1 MAIKE
6 KSNGVWVIVLSFF
19 LAYLLAI
26 VPFPE
31 WAMNYRPEWVPMVL
45 IYWVMAL
52 PYRIGIGS
60 AWCAGLIL
68 DILKGSVLGLNA
80 IGLVIV
86 AYVTSSIH
94 LRFRMFSSIQQSGLV
109 LVLIG
114 INLFLSHWLEVI
126 AGYTTASDMMFIMGA
141 LTSAVLWPALFQLLR
156 QIRRGFDV
164 R

>member
-6 KSNGVWVIVLSFF
+6 KSNGVWVIILSFF

-52 PYRIGIGS
+52 PYRVGIGS

-109 LVLIG
+109 LVLLG

-126 AGYTTASDMMFIMGA
+126 TGYSAVSDMMFIMGA

-156 QIRRGFDV
+156 QIRRGFEV

>member
-6 KSNGVWVIVLSFF
+6 KSNGFWVIVLSFF

-86 AYVTSSIH
+86 AYVTSSIY

-109 LVLIG
+109 LVLLG

-141 LTSAVLWPALFQLLR
+141 LTSAVLWPSLFQLLR
-156 QIRRGFDV
+156 QIRRGFEV

>member
-52 PYRIGIGS
+52 PYRVGIGS

-68 DILKGSVLGLNA
+68 DILEGSVLGLNA

-156 QIRRGFDV
+156 QIRRGFEV

>member
-1 MAIKE
+1 VAIKE

-109 LVLIG
+109 LILLG

-126 AGYTTASDMMFIMGA
+126 TGYTAVSDMMFIMAA
-141 LTSAVLWPALFQLLR
+141 LTSAVLWPSLFQLLR
-156 QIRRGFDV
+156 QIRRGFEV

>member
-1 MAIKE
+1 MVIKE
-6 KSNGVWVIVLSFF
+6 KSNGVWVILLSFF

-31 WAMNYRPEWVPMVL
+31 WAMNFRPEWVPMVL

-52 PYRIGIGS
+52 PYRVGIGS

-68 DILKGSVLGLNA
+68 DMLEGSVLGLNA

-109 LVLIG
+109 LVLLG
-114 INLFLSHWLEVI
+114 INLFLSHWLKVI
-126 AGYTTASDMMFIMGA
+126 TGYTTASDMMFIMGA
-141 LTSAVLWPALFQLLR
+141 LTSAVLWPSLFQLLR
-156 QIRRGFDV
+156 QIRRGFEV

>member
-1 MAIKE
+1 MKE

-45 IYWVMAL
+45 IYWIMAL
-52 PYRIGIGS
+52 PYRVGIGS

-68 DILKGSVLGLNA
+68 DILEGSVLGLNA

-109 LVLIG
+109 LVLLG
-114 INLFLSHWLEVI
+114 INLFLSHWLKVI
-126 AGYTTASDMMFIMGA
+126 TGYTAASDMMFIMGA
-141 LTSAVLWPALFQLLR
+141 LTSAVLWPSLFQLLR
-156 QIRRGFDV
+156 QIRRGFEV

>member
-1 MAIKE
+1 MGTDGA
-6 KSNGVWVIVLSFF
+6 N
-19 LAYLLAI
+19 LLGHGAS
-26 VPFPE
+26 
-31 WAMNYRPEWVPMVL
+31 YRV
-45 IYWVMAL
+45 
-52 PYRIGIGS
+52 GIGS

-109 LVLIG
+109 LVLLG

-126 AGYTTASDMMFIMGA
+126 TGYTAASDMMFIMGA
-141 LTSAVLWPALFQLLR
+141 LTSAVLWPTLFQLLR
-156 QIRRGFDV
+156 QIRRGFEV

>member
-6 KSNGVWVIVLSFF
+6 KSNGLWVIMLSFL

-26 VPFPE
+26 VPFPD
-31 WAMNYRPEWVPMVL
+31 WAMNFRPAWVAMVL
-45 IYWVMAL
+45 IYWVVAL

-60 AWCAGLIL
+60 AWFAGLIL

-86 AYVTSSIH
+86 AYVTLSLH
-94 LRFRMFSSIQQSGLV
+94 LRFRMFSSLQQAGLV
-109 LVLIG
+109 LVVVG
-114 INLFLSHWLEVI
+114 INLVLCHWLEVI
-126 AGYTTASDMMFIMGA
+126 TGYTSSSDMMFIMSA
-141 LTSAVLWPALFQLLR
+141 VTSAVLWPASFQILR
-156 QIRRGFDV
+156 QTRRSFEV

>member
-141 LTSAVLWPALFQLLR
+141 LTSAVLWPTLFQLLR
-156 QIRRGFDV
+156 QIRRGFEV

>member
-6 KSNGVWVIVLSFF
+6 KSNGFWVIVLSFF

-52 PYRIGIGS
+52 PYRVGIGS

-68 DILKGSVLGLNA
+68 DILEGSVLGLNA

-109 LVLIG
+109 LVLLG
-114 INLFLSHWLEVI
+114 INLFLSHWLKVI
-126 AGYTTASDMMFIMGA
+126 TGYTAASDMMFIMGA
-141 LTSAVLWPALFQLLR
+141 LTSAVLWPTLFQLLR
-156 QIRRGFDV
+156 QIRRGFEV

>member
-52 PYRIGIGS
+52 PYRVGIGS

-68 DILKGSVLGLNA
+68 DILEGSVLGLNA

-109 LVLIG
+109 LVLLG
-114 INLFLSHWLEVI
+114 INLFLSHWLKVI
-126 AGYTTASDMMFIMGA
+126 TGYTAASDMMFIMGA
-141 LTSAVLWPALFQLLR
+141 LTSAVLWPSLFQLLR
-156 QIRRGFDV
+156 QIRRGFEV

>member
-109 LVLIG
+109 LILLG

-126 AGYTTASDMMFIMGA
+126 TGYTAVSDMMFIMAA
-141 LTSAVLWPALFQLLR
+141 LTSAVLWPSLFQLLR
-156 QIRRGFDV
+156 QIRRGFEV

>member
-6 KSNGVWVIVLSFF
+6 KSNGLWVVALSFF

-26 VPFPE
+26 VPFPD
-31 WAMNYRPEWVPMVL
+31 WAMSYRPEWVAMVL

-60 AWCAGLIL
+60 AWFVGLIL
-68 DILKGSVLGLNA
+68 DILKGTVLGLNA
-80 IGLVIV
+80 IGLVII
-86 AYVTSSIH
+86 AYVTLSLH

-114 INLFLSHWLEVI
+114 LNLFLCHWLEVMT
-126 AGYTTASDMMFIMGA
+126 GYTSASDMMFIMST
-141 LTSAVLWPALFQLLR
+141 LTSAVLWPSLFQILR
-156 QIRRGFDV
+156 HTRRSFEV

>member
-45 IYWVMAL
+45 IYWIMAL
-52 PYRIGIGS
+52 PYRVGIGS

-68 DILKGSVLGLNA
+68 DILEGSVLGLNA

-109 LVLIG
+109 LVLLG
-114 INLFLSHWLEVI
+114 INLFLSHWLKVI
-126 AGYTTASDMMFIMGA
+126 TGYTAASDMMFIMGA
-141 LTSAVLWPALFQLLR
+141 LTSAVLWPSLFQLLR
-156 QIRRGFDV
+156 QIRRGFEV

>member
-1 MAIKE
+1 VAIKE
-6 KSNGVWVIVLSFF
+6 KSNGVWVIILSFF

-52 PYRIGIGS
+52 PYRVGIGS

-109 LVLIG
+109 LVLLG

-126 AGYTTASDMMFIMGA
+126 TGYSAVSDMMFIMAA
-141 LTSAVLWPALFQLLR
+141 LTSAVLWPSLFQLLR
-156 QIRRGFDV
+156 QIRRGFEV

>member
-1 MAIKE
+1 M
-6 KSNGVWVIVLSFF
+6 LSFF

-52 PYRIGIGS
+52 PYRVGIGS

-68 DILKGSVLGLNA
+68 DILEGSVLGLNA

-109 LVLIG
+109 LVLLG
-114 INLFLSHWLEVI
+114 INLFLSHWLKVI
-126 AGYTTASDMMFIMGA
+126 TGYTAASDMMFIMGA
-141 LTSAVLWPALFQLLR
+141 LTSAVLWPSLFQLLR
-156 QIRRGFDV
+156 QIRRGFEV

>member
-26 VPFPE
+26 VPFPD

-52 PYRIGIGS
+52 PYRVGIGS
-60 AWCAGLIL
+60 AWFAGLIL

-86 AYVTSSIH
+86 AYVTSSLH

-109 LVLIG
+109 LVLLG
-114 INLFLSHWLEVI
+114 INSFLSHWLEVI
-126 AGYTTASDMMFIMGA
+126 TGYTSASDLMFIMGA
-141 LTSAVLWPALFQLLR
+141 LTSAVLWPSLFQILR
-156 QIRRGFDV
+156 QTRRGFEV

>member
-52 PYRIGIGS
+52 PYRVGIGS

-68 DILKGSVLGLNA
+68 DILKGAVLGLNA

-141 LTSAVLWPALFQLLR
+141 LTSAVLWPTLFQLLR
-156 QIRRGFDV
+156 QIRRGFEV

>member
-6 KSNGVWVIVLSFF
+6 KSNGVWVIILSFF

-52 PYRIGIGS
+52 PYRVGIGS

-109 LVLIG
+109 LVLLG

-126 AGYTTASDMMFIMGA
+126 TGYSATSDMMFIMAA
-141 LTSAVLWPALFQLLR
+141 LTSAVLWPSLFQLLR
-156 QIRRGFDV
+156 QIRRGFEV

>member
-1 MAIKE
+1 VAIKE

-45 IYWVMAL
+45 IYWIMAL
-52 PYRIGIGS
+52 PYRVGIGS

-68 DILKGSVLGLNA
+68 DILEGSVLGLNA

-109 LVLIG
+109 LVLLG
-114 INLFLSHWLEVI
+114 INLFLSHWLKVI
-126 AGYTTASDMMFIMGA
+126 TGYTAASDMMFIMGA
-141 LTSAVLWPALFQLLR
+141 LTSAVLWPSLFQLLR
-156 QIRRGFDV
+156 QIRRGFEV